1 MEKLS
6 KKKEITF
13 WLILFLII
21 PIIWILFDLFITK
34 IFFKI
39 ENQNIYPR
47 ISSNIFHHTIENNV
61 NVLEENG
68 RFGKTRL
75 ITNSIG
81 FRDKEIR
88 KINNETSKY
97 RMVFIGGSYTEGF
110 MVNYEESFVGMI
122 DEKLKK
128 YNIEVLNAGVVGYS
142 PSIYYAKMKY
152 LLNKNFKFDELIVFI
167 DVEDITAEAFTDRLE
182 IAKTFGPSER
192 GKYSIYVAFLKKNLF
207 ITYKFLN
214 LISDTINY
222 QNTINDY
229 NEKKLDKF
237 ILGVVSGKT
246 HSKEMWTIDKEIY
259 RTHENGVNKSLK
271 YMRLLSN
278 LCNKNDIKLT
288 IAVFPHMTQIYHNDL
303 DSIQVKIWKKFSL
316 ENDINFI
323 NYFPYFFNKKLSL
336 EERLKVIKKYF
347 KPFDIHPNNKAS
359 KVISDIFL

>member
-1 MEKLS
+1 M
-6 KKKEITF
+6 
-13 WLILFLII
+13 
-21 PIIWILFDLFITK
+21 
-34 IFFKI
+34 
-39 ENQNIYPR
+39 
-47 ISSNIFHHTIENNV
+47 
-61 NVLEENG
+61 EENG

-97 RMVFIGGSYTEGF
+97 RIVFIGGSYTEGF
-110 MVNYEESFVGMI
+110 MVNYEDSFVGII
-122 DEKLKK
+122 DEKLEK

-152 LLNKNFKFDELIVFI
+152 FLNKNFKFDELIVFI

-182 IAKTFGPSER
+182 IAKNFGPSER
-192 GKYSIYVAFLKKNLF
+192 GKYSVYVAFIKKNLF

-222 QNTINDY
+222 QNRVDDY
-229 NEKKLDKF
+229 NEKKLDEF

-259 RTHENGVNKSLK
+259 KTHENGVNKSLK
-271 YMRLLSN
+271 YMKLLSD
-278 LCNKNDIKLT
+278 LCIKNNIKLT

-323 NYFPYFFNKKLSL
+323 NYFPHFFNKNLSL
-336 EERLKVIKKYF
+336 EERVMVIKEYF

-359 KVISDIFL
+359 KVISDIFLEKFLPSLEN